1 MVWLCT
7 LTIVAASLNWPFMFS
22 ISGLPLSGRCVVV
35 DALISQCLLQP
46 LIPQLARFVQ
56 HFVSPRQCSVIAAEM
71 DVPGLNVIKKLD
83 NATNQTFN
91 SIVMDLNAECTNC
104 VHGTIELDFFCL
116 V

>member
-1 MVWLCT
+1 
-7 LTIVAASLNWPFMFS
+7 MFS

-71 DVPGLNVIKKLD
+71 DVPGLNVIKKTGQCYQSD
-83 NATNQTFN
+83 FQFH
-91 SIVMDLNAECTNC
+91 C
-104 VHGTIELDFFCL
+104 HGLKRRMY
-116 V
+116 